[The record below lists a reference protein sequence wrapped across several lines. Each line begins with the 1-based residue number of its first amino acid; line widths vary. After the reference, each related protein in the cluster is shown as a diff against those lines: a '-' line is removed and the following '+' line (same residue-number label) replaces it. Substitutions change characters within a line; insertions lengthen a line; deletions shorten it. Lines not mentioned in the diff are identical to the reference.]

1 MLTRAAAML
10 ACALLAGCAG
20 GAADPRPPVI
30 GALTDAAP
38 PAPDGAN
45 QTETNPPQTL
55 TLADALPVAHWPAA
69 QPQAVILGLHGYGD
83 YGASTFARAAKSWSA
98 RGIATYAPDQR
109 GFGRAPGW
117 QRWPGA
123 DVLIADAGA
132 VFAAVQAR
140 HPGVPVIVAGH
151 SMGGGVAL
159 AAAGDGLF
167 PAAAGLILLAPAV
180 WGGDALGPHYRAS
193 AWLAALI
200 TPDTRWTGGGIV
212 RIHPTDNRDMLI
224 ALSRDPLHYAAPSG
238 REFLGLV
245 RLMDRAVAAAPDAP
259 GPALVVLG
267 AHEEVVDPASVRAL
281 PTRLQGPTQLAYVP
295 EGWHMLLRDRNAAQV
310 HDLTADWALARAA
323 AIKESSAR

>member
-1 MLTRAAAML
+1 MLSRAAAIVLCAAL
-10 ACALLAGCAG
+10 AACAG
-20 GAADPRPPVI
+20 GASDLRPPVI
-30 GALTDAAP
+30 GALTDAP
-38 PAPDGAN
+38 MPTPDGAN

-55 TLADALPVAHWPAA
+55 TLTNALPVAHWPAA
-69 QPQAVILGLHGYGD
+69 QLRAVIIGLHGYGD
-83 YGASTFARAAKSWSA
+83 YGASTFARAARAWSA

-109 GFGRAPGW
+109 GFGRASGW

-123 DVLIADAGA
+123 DALIADAGV

-140 HPGVPVIVAGH
+140 HPGVPMFMAGH
-151 SMGGGVAL
+151 SMGGAVVL
-159 AAAGDGLF
+159 AAAGEGLL
-167 PAAAGLILLAPAV
+167 PGAAGLILLAPAV
-180 WGGDALGPHYRAS
+180 WGGDALGPHYRAA
-193 AWLAALI
+193 AWLAALA

-212 RIHPTDNRDMLI
+212 RIHPSDNRDMLI
-224 ALSRDPLHYAAPSG
+224 ALSHDPLHYAAPSG

-281 PTRLQGPTQLAYVP
+281 PARLQGPTQFAYVP
-295 EGWHMLLRDRNAAQV
+295 EGWHMLLRDRNASRV

-323 AIKESSAR
+323 ATKENSAR